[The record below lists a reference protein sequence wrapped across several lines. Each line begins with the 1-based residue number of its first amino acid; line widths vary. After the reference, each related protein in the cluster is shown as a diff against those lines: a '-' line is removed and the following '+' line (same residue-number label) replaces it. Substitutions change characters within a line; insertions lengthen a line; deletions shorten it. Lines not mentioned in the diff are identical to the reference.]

1 MTVYDVLKKAEPSQ
15 RMRIT
20 DDARGE
26 VNGTAASMYNMVDV
40 AIMSMGVKEIRT
52 EGNVIVLEVENE

>member
-20 DDARGE
+20 DEARWE
-26 VNGTAASMYNMVDV
+26 VNGMAASMYNMVNV

-52 EGNVIVLEVENE
+52 EDNVIVVEVKSE